1 MAVRAAAAAQAAQG
15 AAPAVAAMA
24 VPEEAGAV
32 AMAATIVLSVP
43 TTSTTM
49 DLQAA
54 SVPSSTVQPLTTSTR
69 TVRLA

>member
-1 MAVRAAAAAQAAQG
+1 MAVRAAAAQAAQG
-15 AAPAVAAMA
+15 VAPAVAAMA

-32 AMAATIVLSVP
+32 AAAAIVLSVP